1 MLHHLQHISI
11 WDAQRN
17 FMSREVRLVISKEK
31 YMGWY
36 LSVTRRIITPNPEQV
51 PPREEMKYETHARQ
65 IQNVVSIF
73 YFL

>member
-1 MLHHLQHISI
+1 
-11 WDAQRN
+11 
-17 FMSREVRLVISKEK
+17 
-31 YMGWY
+31 MGWY

-51 PPREEMKYETHARQ
+51 LPREEMKYEPHARQ